1 MSRQSRQYTRELLEM
16 MDEGLLD
23 PQTLVLACVNYMS
36 EDDVLGMM
44 RANDILLPEEDE
56 DESDV

>member
-1 MSRQSRQYTRELLEM
+1 MSRQSRQYTRKLLEM

-23 PQTLVLACVNYMS
+23 PHWTLLACVNYMS
-36 EDDVLGMM
+36 EDDVQDMM
-44 RANDILLPEEDE
+44 RANDMLLEEDE

>member
-1 MSRQSRQYTRELLEM
+1 MSRQSRQYTRKLLEM

-36 EDDVLGMM
+36 EDDVQGMM
-44 RANDILLPEEDE
+44 RANDMLLEEDE